1 MKPKRVSRIE
11 REDEE
16 SVKILKH
23 SKESKQ
29 DGRIDYLLLFTTF
42 ILLGIG
48 LTALF
53 SASAAF
59 AYVNRGDLYFYLKRQ
74 LIWLAIGIISLWV
87 SAKFNYRKYRV
98 LYRPFLFLTLLFL
111 CLVFVPGI
119 GRELR
124 GVYRSIG
131 AGFISFTPSEIAKL
145 GVVIYLSFS
154 LVKKK
159 DKMKSYVSGSLPY
172 FIILGVM
179 SILVVMEPDLGSALI
194 IAVIAFILLY
204 AGGARISHLLYTIFL
219 ASVPLY
225 FSIFEVGY
233 RENRIMGFL
242 NPEQD
247 PLGMG
252 FHPIHLKSSLGSGG
266 LWGLG
271 LGQGKEKLFYLP
283 TPHTDSIF
291 AVIGEEMGLV
301 IAIAVVIG
309 LLFFFLR
316 GVKIAEHA
324 PDPFA
329 KYFVIGVISWLLV
342 QAFVNIGSMV
352 GIMPMTGITLPFIS
366 YGGTSL
372 AISLAGIGVIL
383 NISRYCKL

>member
-1 MKPKRVSRIE
+1 MKLTKLVG
-11 REDEE
+11 
-16 SVKILKH
+16 K
-23 SKESKQ
+23 SKEDSHV
-29 DGRIDYLLLFTTF
+29 DYLLLFTTF

-48 LTALF
+48 LTVLF

-59 AYVNRGDLYFYLKRQ
+59 ADVNRGDIYFYLKRQ
-74 LIWLAIGIISLWV
+74 SVWLVIGIISLWL
-87 SAKFNYRKYRV
+87 SAKFNYRKYKV
-98 LYRPFLFLTLLFL
+98 LYRPLLLLTLLFL

-124 GVYRSIG
+124 GAYRSIG
-131 AGFISFTPSEIAKL
+131 VGFFFFTPSEIAKL

-159 DKMKSYVSGSLPY
+159 DKMKSYISGSLPY
-172 FIILGVM
+172 FIILGVI

-233 RENRIMGFL
+233 RKNRIMGFL

-247 PLGMG
+247 PLGIG
-252 FHPIHLKSSLGSGG
+252 FQPIHLKLSLGSGG

-283 TPHTDSIF
+283 APHTDSIF
-291 AVIGEEMGLV
+291 AVIGEELGF
-301 IAIAVVIG
+301 IG
-309 LLFFFLR
+309 TCLIVALFFFIAYRGLR
-316 GVKIAEHA
+316 IAQKA
-324 PDPFA
+324 SDDLG
-329 KYFVIGVISWLLV
+329 KLLALGLTSLICV
-342 QAFVNIGSMV
+342 QAIVNMGV
-352 GIMPMTGITLPFIS
+352 ATVLFPTTGTTLPFIS
-366 YGGTSL
+366 YGGSSL
-372 AISLAGIGVIL
+372 IVSLISVGILL
-383 NISRYCKL
+383 NISKSGVKNSV

>member
-1 MKPKRVSRIE
+1 MKLTKLLR
-11 REDEE
+11 
-16 SVKILKH
+16 K
-23 SKESKQ
+23 SKEDSH
-29 DGRIDYLLLFTTF
+29 IDYLLLFTTF

-48 LTALF
+48 LTVLF

-74 LIWLAIGIISLWV
+74 LIWLAIGIISLWL

-98 LYRPFLFLTLLFL
+98 LYRPFLFLTFLFL

-119 GRELR
+119 GEESR

-131 AGFISFTPSEIAKL
+131 VGFISFTPSEIAKL

-154 LVKKK
+154 LVKKR
-159 DKMKSYVSGSLPY
+159 DKMESYINGSLPY
-172 FIILGVM
+172 FIILGII

-225 FSIFEVGY
+225 FSVFEVGY
-233 RENRIMGFL
+233 RKSRIMSFL

-247 PLGMG
+247 PLGIG
-252 FHPIHLKSSLGSGG
+252 FHSIHLKSSLGSGG

-291 AVIGEEMGLV
+291 AVIGEELGFVGTFLIV
-301 IAIAVVIG
+301 A
-309 LLFFFLR
+309 LFFFIAYRGLR
-316 GVKIAEHA
+316 IAQKA
-324 PDPFA
+324 SDDLG
-329 KYFVIGVISWLLV
+329 KLLALGLTSLICV
-342 QAFVNIGSMV
+342 QAIVNMGV
-352 GIMPMTGITLPFIS
+352 ATVLLPTTGTTLPFIS
-366 YGGTSL
+366 YGGSSL
-372 AISLAGIGVIL
+372 LVSLVAIGILL
-383 NISRYCKL
+383 NISKNSQKESV

>member
-1 MKPKRVSRIE
+1 MKTP
-11 REDEE
+11 
-16 SVKILKH
+16 KH

-29 DGRIDYLLLFTTF
+29 KSHIDYLLLFTTL

-48 LTALF
+48 LTMLF

-74 LIWLAIGIISLWV
+74 LVWLAIGLISLWLT
-87 SAKFNYRKYRV
+87 AKFNYRKYRV
-98 LYRPFLFLTLLFL
+98 LYRPFLFLTLLSL

-119 GRELR
+119 GKEAR

-131 AGFISFTPSEIAKL
+131 IGFISVTPSEIAKL
-145 GVVIYLSFS
+145 GVVIYLAGS

-159 DKMKSYVSGSLPY
+159 DKMESYINGSLPY
-172 FIILGVM
+172 FIILGVI
-179 SILVVMEPDLGSALI
+179 SILIVMEPDLGSALI

-233 RENRIMGFL
+233 RKSRIMGFL

-247 PLGMG
+247 PLGIG
-252 FHPIHLKSSLGSGG
+252 FQPIHLKLSLGSGG

-271 LGQGKEKLFYLP
+271 IGQGKEKLFYLP

-291 AVIGEEMGLV
+291 AVIGEELGFVGTSLIV
-301 IAIAVVIG
+301 A
-309 LLFFFLR
+309 LFFFIALR
-316 GVKIAEHA
+316 GLRIAQKA
-324 PDPFA
+324 SDDLG
-329 KYFVIGVISWLLV
+329 KLLALGLTSLICV
-342 QAFVNIGSMV
+342 QALINMGVATV
-352 GIMPMTGITLPFIS
+352 LLPTTGTTLPFIS
-366 YGGTSL
+366 YGGSSL
-372 AISLAGIGVIL
+372 LISLAAIGILL
-383 NISRYCKL
+383 NISKNGQKESA

>member
-1 MKPKRVSRIE
+1 MKIPK
-11 REDEE
+11 D
-16 SVKILKH
+16 
-23 SKESKQ
+23 SKELKQ
-29 DGRIDYLLLFTTF
+29 NNHIDYLLLFTTF

-48 LTALF
+48 LTVLF

-74 LIWLAIGIISLWV
+74 LIWLAIGIISLWLA
-87 SAKFNYRKYRV
+87 AKFNYRKYRV

-111 CLVFVPGI
+111 GLVFVPGI
-119 GRELR
+119 GKELR

-131 AGFISFTPSEIAKL
+131 IGFISFTPSEIAKL
-145 GVVIYLSFS
+145 GVVIYLACS

-159 DKMKSYVSGSLPY
+159 DKMESYINGSLPY
-172 FIILGVM
+172 FIILGVI
-179 SILVVMEPDLGSALI
+179 SILIVMEPDLGSALI

-233 RENRIMGFL
+233 RKSRIISFL

-247 PLGMG
+247 PLGTG
-252 FHPIHLKSSLGSGG
+252 FQPIHLKLSLGSGG

-271 LGQGKEKLFYLP
+271 IGQGKEKLFYLP

-291 AVIGEEMGLV
+291 AVIGEELGFVGTSLIV
-301 IAIAVVIG
+301 A
-309 LLFFFLR
+309 LFFFIAFRGLR
-316 GVKIAEHA
+316 IAQKA
-324 PDPFA
+324 SDDLG
-329 KYFVIGVISWLLV
+329 KLLALGLTSLICV
-342 QAFVNIGSMV
+342 QAIINMGVATV
-352 GIMPMTGITLPFIS
+352 LLPTTGTTLPFIS
-366 YGGTSL
+366 YGGSSL
-372 AISLAGIGVIL
+372 LISLTAIGILL
-383 NISRYCKL
+383 NISKNSQKESA